1 MRILVPT
8 LLAAGLA
15 ASAAPAAH
23 AQDNSLMVGVTRYT
37 TDSKS
42 NGISGVGVPPG
53 ADAETGDATT
63 LLLVYERALT
73 PRLSG
78 QLVLGIPPRIEARA
92 TGSVAFLGDGVLSAR
107 NVSPTLIAKYYL
119 ADPSARWRPYLGAG
133 INYTRFVDI
142 RSTLADDVKMKD
154 STGWVLEAG
163 VAYAIDPRWGL
174 FGSVARL
181 DVKSEVVAVGAT
193 VLTTKFDFRPVTYSF
208 GAYYRF

>member
-15 ASAAPAAH
+15 ASAAPAVH

-42 NGISGVGVPPG
+42 NGISGVGVPPR

-181 DVKSEVVAVGAT
+181 DVQSEVVAVGAT
-193 VLTTKFDFRPVTYSF
+193 VLTTKIDFRPVTYSF